1 MKQLLITCC
10 FIAFLCFPSLAQKNS
25 EQFQKIEIAKVAYIT
40 KRLELSQQEA
50 QKFFPIYN
58 QYRKEMRTI
67 IRGKHSNT
75 SNNRKQSRSELEF
88 DSDVLACKKKYRDR
102 FKGAVSEYKA
112 SQFFEV
118 EREFR
123 EQLFKEL
130 KSRKKN

>member
-10 FIAFLCFPSLAQKNS
+10 FIAFLCLPSLAQKNS

-50 QKFFPIYN
+50 QKFFPLYN
-58 QYRKEMRTI
+58 QYRAEMRTI
-67 IRGKHSNT
+67 VREKHS
-75 SNNRKQSRSELEF
+75 SNNRKKSRNELEF
-88 DSDVLACKKKYRDR
+88 DSDVLACKKKYREK
-102 FKGAVSEYKA
+102 FKAAVSESKA

>member
-1 MKQLLITCC
+1 MKQLIITCC

-40 KRLELSQQEA
+40 KRLELSQSEA

-58 QYRKEMRTI
+58 EYRKEMRAI
-67 IRGKHSNT
+67 VREKHNHSADKKKHSRN
-75 SNNRKQSRSELEF
+75 ELEF
-88 DSDVLACKKKYRDR
+88 DSDVLACKKKYRER
-102 FKGAVSEYKA
+102 FKEAVPESKA

-130 KSRKKN
+130 QSRNRK

>member
-25 EQFQKIEIAKVAYIT
+25 ERFQKIEIAKVAYIT
-40 KRLELSQQEA
+40 KRLELSQPEA

-58 QYRKEMRTI
+58 QYRQEMRTI

-75 SNNRKQSRSELEF
+75 SNSKKQSRSELEF
-88 DSDVLACKKKYRDR
+88 DSDVLSCKKKYREK
-102 FKGAVSEYKA
+102 FKGAISESKA